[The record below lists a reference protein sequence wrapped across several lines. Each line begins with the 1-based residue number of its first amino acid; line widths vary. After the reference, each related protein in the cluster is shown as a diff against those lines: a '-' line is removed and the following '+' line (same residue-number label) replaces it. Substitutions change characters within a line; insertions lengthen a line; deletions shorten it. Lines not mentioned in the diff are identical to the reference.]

1 MNKLWNYEDYVKHLS
16 HRSSLVRRWAFE
28 ALEEHYPNR
37 FTDEISNL
45 VGDKDTHLA
54 CAAPRYLAK
63 HRAVQHAPKI
73 LECFKN
79 SHGNVKSN
87 CALALGKMK
96 YEPAVDAMLE
106 AFLTADIDESLFG
119 VLTYFGNVKRED
131 CREALQSAVI
141 QIQNSLVLNASVHN
155 LLLHYH
161 SEDVSLVLDKYC
173 KLGMQDNYSDSLLKM
188 ISSALG
194 GDGYFHDLTQYGRYD
209 ILKKPNEVIDILVSR
224 NPTIT
229 LQDDARSNIVKAVL
243 TGAYQDIATMIMW
256 DVQCII
262 RNRYPEKETPGW
274 LTDMYGQDTAC
285 LSFFEEVSKR
295 PSIWKQA
302 KNTKYSGR
310 NLVALVLAVFFS
322 VKERGAYV
330 KGLSP
335 HAGLDDLI
343 QALAGAGSDLP
354 ETIQYKIKE
363 LRPIAELN
371 NALTKELRSWGDIW
385 TVRLMGRIGSNE
397 FVSQLIRV
405 LNQSDSMDY
414 IYSDALRAMTA
425 LDESA
430 DDQIIEAIRNR
441 RLGDWES
448 FPILERLPYA
458 EAYDIAIEMWYG
470 KNDGDMDSYEMFA
483 GCLQGI
489 GDPRGIEK
497 LREVY
502 ARENDATYIG
512 DALECL
518 AVLHHVDVPEL
529 PEIRKKRKD
538 HENRQK
544 ARIKKLDELAYNYG
558 NKEAEGAVGS
568 QGQLLPF
575 KREVPKVGRNE
586 PCPCGSGKKYKKCCL
601 KKK

>member
-1 MNKLWNYEDYVKHLS
+1 MNKLWHYEDYVKHLS
-16 HRSSLVRRWAFE
+16 QKSSLVRRWAFE
-28 ALEEHYPNR
+28 ALEEYYSNR

-73 LECFKN
+73 LECFRN
-79 SHGNVKSN
+79 SYGNVQSN

-96 YEPAVDAMLE
+96 YEPAVDSMLE
-106 AFLTADIDESLFG
+106 AFSTADSDESVLG
-119 VLTYFGNVKRED
+119 VLSYFGNVKQED
-131 CREALQSAVI
+131 CRKALQYAVI
-141 QIQNSLVLNASVHN
+141 QLQESLALKAAVHN

-173 KLGMQDNYSDSLLKM
+173 KLGMHDDYSDSLLMM

-194 GDGYFHDLTQYGRYD
+194 GDGYFQNLTQYGRYN

-224 NPTIT
+224 NATIT
-229 LQDDARSNIVKAVL
+229 LQEVTRSNIVKSL
-243 TGAYQDIATMIMW
+243 SNGAYEDFATMIMF
-256 DVQCII
+256 DVRGII
-262 RNRYPEKETPGW
+262 HERYPTKEISGW

-285 LSFFEEVSKR
+285 LSLLEEVSKR

-322 VKERGAYV
+322 VKERDAYV

-335 HAGLDDLI
+335 HARLDDLI
-343 QALAGAGSDLP
+343 HALAGAGSDLP
-354 ETIQYKIKE
+354 ETIQNKIKE
-363 LRPIAELN
+363 LKPIAELN
-371 NALTKELRSWGDIW
+371 NALTKELMTWGDIW

-430 DDQIIEAIRNR
+430 DDQIIEAIRKR
-441 RLGDWES
+441 ELGDWES

-458 EAYDIAIEMWYG
+458 EAYDIAIERWYG
-470 KNDGDMDSYEMFA
+470 RNDDDMDSYEMFA

-529 PEIRKKRKD
+529 SEIRRKRKD
-538 HENRQK
+538 HEKKQK
-544 ARIKKLDELAYNYG
+544 ARLKELSQLAYNYG